1 MLPSAL
7 LISAGAATPA
17 ASENPLAKAEQGL
30 LQCYRPDVS
39 KKTCQS
45 IASYRRT
52 GPDVFDNKAVIP
64 LGNGASLETH
74 TPVSL
79 KDGAVCGLIRA
90 EDVLA
95 GTVRVHET
103 VLAAEQAKPILERI
117 AQGLAS
123 FAGKEIC
130 TRYEPTGADLTAKVT
145 IAGTERPDQ
154 SVTVK
159 WISGSDGYTVSP

>member
-1 MLPSAL
+1 MLLIAF
-7 LISAGAATPA
+7 LISAAGPA
-17 ASENPLAKAEQGL
+17 ASENPLTKAEHGL
-30 LQCYRPDVS
+30 IQCYRPDVS

-52 GPDVFDNKAVIP
+52 GPETFDNKAIIP

-74 TPVSL
+74 TPVTL

-90 EDVLA
+90 EDVMA
-95 GTVRVHET
+95 GTLRMGQT
-103 VLAAEQAKPILERI
+103 VVAAEQAKPILDRV

-123 FAGKEIC
+123 FAGKEVC
-130 TRYEPTGADLTAKVT
+130 TRYEPTGEDFTAKVT
-145 IAGTERPDQ
+145 IAGVERPDQ

-159 WISGSDGYTVSP
+159 WIGAADGYTVSP

>member
-1 MLPSAL
+1 MLLIAL
-7 LISAGAATPA
+7 LMSAGAAVPA

-52 GPDVFDNKAVIP
+52 GPNVFDNKAVIP
-64 LGNGASLETH
+64 LGNDASLETH
-74 TPVSL
+74 TPVTL

-90 EDVLA
+90 EDVVA
-95 GTVRVHET
+95 GTLRMGQT
-103 VLAAEQAKPILERI
+103 VVAAEQAKPVLERI
-117 AQGLAS
+117 AQGLAP

-130 TRYEPTGADLTAKVT
+130 TRYVPTGTDFTARVT
-145 IAGTERPDQ
+145 IAGAERPDQ

-159 WISGSDGYTVSP
+159 WISGSDGYTVVP